1 MTPLAMKYL
10 KFADIRQKI
19 QTNYDVQ
26 SKECQIL
33 RVTTQAHLKGS
44 PFKVRDLL
52 DISII
57 ASPATI
63 HKAMK
68 LLISKDLLKIEAD
81 KTDGRI
87 KYLAPTTRAIKL
99 LTEIGRQM

>member
-1 MTPLAMKYL
+1 MKYL
-10 KFADIRQKI
+10 KFSDIRQKI
-19 QTNYDVQ
+19 QSKYDVH

-33 RVTTQAHLKGS
+33 RVITQAHLKGS

-52 DISII
+52 DTSTI

-68 LLISKDLLKIEAD
+68 SLISKGLIKIEVNKDDA
-81 KTDGRI
+81 RI
-87 KYLAPTTRAIKL
+87 KYLAPTSLAIKI